1 MVVPDTNIKNSND
14 LIFSLD
20 IGTKTIVGI
29 VGVHEN
35 GKFKIIESC
44 IKEHNR
50 RNMYDGQIH
59 DIEGV
64 TRIIKEIKKELEEK
78 LEIPL
83 KNVSIA
89 AAGRALKTY
98 RFKTN
103 KDIDS
108 TIEIDNNMIKAL
120 EMEGIQNSQ
129 KLMDEEIGKKDLRYY
144 CIGYS
149 VVNYFL
155 DDNFIEKLEG
165 HKGKKIGVDL
175 LATFLPQ
182 IVIDSLYV
190 AVNRAGLEVSNMT
203 LEPIAA
209 INVAIK
215 ENLRL
220 LNLALVDIGAGTSDI
235 AITKDGSIIA
245 YAMTSIAGDEI
256 TEAIAKSYL
265 LDFDSSEKLKVRLN
279 KEEEHKFFDVVGIEH
294 QYSTE
299 EIIKKIEG
307 VIDKLAAEISKK
319 IIEYNGVAPSA
330 VFLIGGSSQIPKLN
344 EYIAKYLKLPEERV
358 VLRDL
363 SFIESIEGISKLHNG
378 PDMITPIG
386 IAMEG
391 ANNKYKNFIQIY
403 LNGEEIRVF
412 NTDSVKV
419 ADVLIL
425 VGYNPRKLIPERG
438 KDFIYYLNNEKKIEK
453 GEIGKPA
460 EIIVNGA
467 KGNLK
472 TVLQNKDFV
481 EVKDSTRGE
490 IRDIYLYNIIPI
502 YEKVILNGEEV
513 RVLKEAKVNGEIIE
527 ENIQIHE
534 GDRIEYYKNET
545 VYNLLED
552 LNIDEYNIFKNG
564 EQVGIYEN
572 IKDKDEIDIKL
583 KSNKN
588 FLETEEN
595 EIDLIVNGESKKF
608 TYTEEEFLFVNI
620 FNYIDF
626 DLSKPKGKLVLKVN
640 NRDAQYMKVL
650 ENGDNVEIYWSK

>member
-50 RNMYDGQIH
+50 SNMYDGQIH

-120 EMEGIQNSQ
+120 EMEGIQ
-129 KLMDEEIGKKDLRYY
+129 
-144 CIGYS
+144 
-149 VVNYFL
+149 
-155 DDNFIEKLEG
+155 
-165 HKGKKIGVDL
+165 
-175 LATFLPQ
+175 T
-182 IVIDSLYV
+182 
-190 AVNRAGLEVSNMT
+190 
-203 LEPIAA
+203 
-209 INVAIK
+209 
-215 ENLRL
+215 
-220 LNLALVDIGAGTSDI
+220 
-235 AITKDGSIIA
+235 
-245 YAMTSIAGDEI
+245 
-256 TEAIAKSYL
+256 
-265 LDFDSSEKLKVRLN
+265 
-279 KEEEHKFFDVVGIEH
+279 
-294 QYSTE
+294 
-299 EIIKKIEG
+299 
-307 VIDKLAAEISKK
+307 
-319 IIEYNGVAPSA
+319 
-330 VFLIGGSSQIPKLN
+330 
-344 EYIAKYLKLPEERV
+344 
-358 VLRDL
+358 
-363 SFIESIEGISKLHNG
+363 
-378 PDMITPIG
+378 
-386 IAMEG
+386 
-391 ANNKYKNFIQIY
+391 
-403 LNGEEIRVF
+403 
-412 NTDSVKV
+412 
-419 ADVLIL
+419 
-425 VGYNPRKLIPERG
+425 
-438 KDFIYYLNNEKKIEK
+438 
-453 GEIGKPA
+453 

-481 EVKDSTRGE
+481 EVKDSTKGE
-490 IRDIYLYNIIPI
+490 IRNIYLYNIIPT

-513 RVLKEAKVNGEIIE
+513 KLLKEAKVNSEIIE

-534 GDRIEYYKNET
+534 GDKIEYYKNET
-545 VYNLLED
+545 IHDLLED

-588 FLETEEN
+588 LLEKEKN

-608 TYTEEEFLFVNI
+608 TYTEKEFLFVNI

-626 DLSKPKGKLVLKVN
+626 NLSKPKGKLILKVN
-640 NRDAQYMKVL
+640 NRDAQYMEVL